1 MRFPCRLYPPVE
13 KVGLELVSLLR
24 EAFFYRKHVRLEY
37 RYVGDLRYIMAA
49 WVNA

>member
-1 MRFPCRLYPPVE
+1 MRMT
-13 KVGLELVSLLR
+13 LLR
-24 EAFFYRKHVRLEY
+24 EAFFHRKQVRLEY